1 MQVWDWSWP
10 LSAQF
15 TLWCTGL
22 MLLKYTGVG
31 DFIGKIK
38 FNGPENWIDVWAWPL
53 KQHRPQTSY
62 WRRMK
67 LESCLLIIVLNL
79 NNGYYLILYQSC
91 AFGCWQYLWMCPFCK
106 FQQLARSSA
115 QAKGA
120 WRGWGDSWSRAGDC
134 DCGSWPGE
142 AAAAAARWSARTTS
156 NSLPRTTTT
165 SRTANMSIIATS
177 WLCVQDKDFLPL
189 TACQHIDLITI
200 LGLFITRARHCPR
213 TGQVLIQSGYPLKI
227 G

>member
-1 MQVWDWSWP
+1 MRLEVTISC
-10 LSAQF
+10 QF

-31 DFIGKIK
+31 DFIGKVK
-38 FNGPENWIDVWAWPL
+38 FNEPENGIDVWAWPL
-53 KQHRPQTSY
+53 KQRRPPTY
-62 WRRMK
+62 DWIRMT
-67 LESCLLIIVLNL
+67 LESWMLISVLNL
-79 NNGYYLILYQSC
+79 NNGFHLILYQSC
-91 AFGCWQYLWMCPFCK
+91 AFSCWQYLWMCPFCK

-142 AAAAAARWSARTTS
+142 AAPGAAADARWSARTTS
-156 NSLPRTTTT
+156 NSPPRTTRT
-165 SRTANMSIIATS
+165 SITANTSIIATS
-177 WLCVQDKDFLPL
+177 WLCLQDKDFP
-189 TACQHIDLITI
+189 ASDSVPAHWSHHYFRTI
-200 LGLFITRARHCPR
+200 YDQGPPWPR
-213 TGQVLIQSGYPLKI
+213 TGQVLIQSGCPLKI